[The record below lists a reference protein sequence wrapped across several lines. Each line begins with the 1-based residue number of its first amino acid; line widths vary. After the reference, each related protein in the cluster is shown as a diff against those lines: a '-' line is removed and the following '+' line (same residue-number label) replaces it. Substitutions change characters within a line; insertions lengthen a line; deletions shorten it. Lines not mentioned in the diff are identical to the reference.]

1 MKTIFITGGARGIG
15 EATVRR
21 AIGKYNVAFSY
32 LSSED
37 RAKALE
43 AELGKK
49 GAIFGVKCDV
59 SDPDSVKEAVAAV
72 LKRFGEI
79 DVAVLNA
86 GISYP
91 KMLCDMTS
99 DDVKRTMDVNF
110 YGVFNVTKE
119 ILPAMISRKS
129 GKIIAI
135 SSMWGETGASLE
147 SDYSA
152 SKAAVIGFC
161 KSIAKEVA
169 PSNINVN
176 VVSPGV
182 IKTDMLKGYSKEEL
196 EALKEEIPLSRL
208 GTPDD
213 VADAVMCF
221 ADGLDYVTGEV
232 LRVNGGFIC

>member
-1 MKTIFITGGARGIG
+1 
-15 EATVRR
+15 
-21 AIGKYNVAFSY
+21 
-32 LSSED
+32 
-37 RAKALE
+37 
-43 AELGKK
+43 
-49 GAIFGVKCDV
+49 
-59 SDPDSVKEAVAAV
+59 
-72 LKRFGEI
+72 
-79 DVAVLNA
+79 
-86 GISYP
+86 
-91 KMLCDMTS
+91 
-99 DDVKRTMDVNF
+99 
-110 YGVFNVTKE
+110 
-119 ILPAMISRKS
+119 
-129 GKIIAI
+129 
-135 SSMWGETGASLE
+135 MWGETGASLE

-182 IKTDMLKGYSKEEL
+182 IETDMLSGYSKAEL
-196 EALKEEIPLSRL
+196 DALKEEIPLSRL

>member
-21 AIGKYNVAFSY
+21 AIGRYNVAFSY
-32 LSSED
+32 LSSEK
-37 RAKALE
+37 RAVSLE
-43 AELGKK
+43 NELSSK
-49 GAIFGVKCDV
+49 GAIFAVKCDV
-59 SDPDSVKEAVAAV
+59 SNPDSVKEAVAAV
-72 LKRFGEI
+72 IRRFGKI

-86 GISYP
+86 GISSP

-99 DDVKRTMDVNF
+99 DDIKRTMDVNF
-110 YGVFNVTKE
+110 YGVFNVVKE
-119 ILPAMISRKS
+119 VLPAMVSNKS

-182 IKTDMLKGYSKEEL
+182 IETDMLSGYSKAEL
-196 EALKEEIPLSRL
+196 DALKEEIPLSRL